1 MKHSIAGEATSPLR
15 GWFPTAKDKMIKE
28 NRSHFTRLITV
39 CLLILFLV
47 IAVSALRGVDHLFFR
62 SMASTNK
69 FSEVLPDTVR
79 QRDEL
84 NRKRW
89 PSGFRLHRYWW
100 VGGAA
105 VYIAEMDRNAT
116 NLQFDIELANT
127 QIIGRETIT
136 DATRRL
142 MKRDILPLAG
152 VNGSFG
158 IRGDSYGRGGMTFNL
173 HIQDGELVSIPIV
186 RDRWGYSPP
195 SPWGETS
202 FGVMPDGEFLLDS
215 VQLNGKLHIDNRSRD
230 TLPINAIN
238 QICDSYAPVVLY
250 TPRFGRRTLTRRAYE
265 FTLKKLELPLT
276 GKYSSKFVVTD
287 VNRRGDSVIPSD
299 GLVLAIESS
308 TGRDWLRAL
317 NVSTT
322 GTLEIALTP
331 TKWQQVQRGIGGNL
345 RLVRDGKIEPELLA
359 FGASYG
365 RTAYEHRNGASRHPR
380 SALGFNDDKLFLIAI
395 DGRDHGY
402 SMGMTLYDMGRF
414 FSELGIKHAINFDGG
429 SSSTLW
435 ALGRVVNRPSNG
447 YERRIFNVAMIR
459 AKER

>member
-1 MKHSIAGEATSPLR
+1 MQ
-15 GWFPTAKDKMIKE
+15 KE
-28 NRSHFTRLITV
+28 NRTHLTRLITV
-39 CLLILFLV
+39 CLLILLLV
-47 IAVSALRGVDHLFFR
+47 VVLSALRGIDHFFFR
-62 SMASTNK
+62 SIAATDK
-69 FSEVLPDTVR
+69 YSEKLPDTVR

-84 NRKRW
+84 ERKRW
-89 PSGFRLHRYWW
+89 LPGFRLYRYWW

-105 VYIAEMDRNAT
+105 VYVAEMDRTAT
-116 NLQFDIELANT
+116 NLRFDIELAND
-127 QIIGRETIT
+127 QILGRETIT
-136 DATRRL
+136 GATRRL

-173 HIQDGELVSIPIV
+173 HIQNGELVSIPIA
-186 RDRWGYSPP
+186 RNRWGYSPP

-202 FGVMPDGEFLLDS
+202 FGVTPDGEFLMDS
-215 VQLNGKLHIDNRSRD
+215 VQLNGELHIDNGSRD

-250 TPRFGRRTLTRRAYE
+250 TPRFGHRTLTRRAYE
-265 FTLKKLELPLT
+265 FTLKKLKLPVT
-276 GKYSSKFVVTD
+276 GKYTSRFVVTQ

-299 GLVLAIESS
+299 GVVLAIEPRA
-308 TGRDWLRAL
+308 GRDWLGKI
-317 NVSTT
+317 NESTT

-331 TKWQQVQRGIGGNL
+331 KKWQQVQQGIGGNL

-359 FGASYG
+359 FAASYG

-395 DGRDHGY
+395 DGRQPGY
-402 SMGMTLYDMGRF
+402 SMGMTLYDMGKF

-429 SSSTLW
+429 SSSALW
-435 ALGRVVNRPSNG
+435 AFGKVVNSPAHG

-459 AKER
+459 AKKR